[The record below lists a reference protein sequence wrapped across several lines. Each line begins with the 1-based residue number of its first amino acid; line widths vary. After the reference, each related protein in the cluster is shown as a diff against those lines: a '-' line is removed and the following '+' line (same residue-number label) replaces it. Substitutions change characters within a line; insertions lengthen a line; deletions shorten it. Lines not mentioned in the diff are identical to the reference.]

1 MAGRACKA
9 PEVGVTFTLGV
20 MVLSALALALVA
32 RGGAKVSVPLAVR
45 SARDFDRARRD
56 AAIARGR
63 TP

>member
-1 MAGRACKA
+1 M
-9 PEVGVTFTLGV
+9 TFTLGV